1 MNWDLIEYLMN
12 DKNYVEASKLLRE
25 INEFDYFDNEL
36 KRISNREQK
45 ERIMFTKDYKKYT
58 PQDLN

>member
-1 MNWDLIEYLMN
+1 MN

-58 PQDLN
+58 PQDLS